1 MHSPHNMSMTTF
13 NQDVNTHL
21 KSTLKANEQLVAKVS
36 NNALITKAMS
46 GGGVTGDNN
55 FTLVELTQED
65 SYFMP

>member
-36 NNALITKAMS
+36 NNALITKAM
-46 GGGVTGDNN
+46 GGGDVTGDNN